1 MSSDSLDIIPFRN
14 NAKINVDIPGSKSIS
29 NRALILSVLNYGKV
43 NLKGILESDDVN
55 IMIVALRKLGV
66 KIERE
71 NKNSIVIFGTG
82 GKLSVKKATL
92 NVGNAGTVA
101 RFLTALLAL
110 QDDGEYS
117 LDGSVAMRERPM
129 EGLINALEIHGA
141 KFSFNKKLN
150 HFPFKIISNGLNL
163 ENWDIDASLSSQI
176 LSAIL
181 LISPC
186 ILGET
191 KIQLKKDTV
200 SKPFV
205 KMTIEMMRQFSTESE
220 FNVVED
226 NNSYLIGN
234 FKFKHVGGLYNIEP
248 DATAASYFLSLP
260 IAIRGSVL
268 VKNIQN
274 CQLQGDI
281 NYSRVISSCGVTVKK
296 ENFGLIASVDSEI
309 YGGDFNFN
317 DISDTFLTLAALSP
331 ILKTPLK
338 ISGIA
343 HTRNQETDRV
353 SGMVTQLRKIASYV
367 KEAEDSIYIEPHK
380 NLNKYLKNKLISIE
394 TYDDHRFAM
403 SFSVLGSFDLYG
415 SQTPWIKIL
424 DPMCCAKTFPEF
436 FEVLSLC
443 RTNAA

>member
-14 NAKINVDIPGSKSIS
+14 NAKINVEIPGSKSIS

-55 IMIVALRKLGV
+55 IMIVALMKLGV

-110 QDDGEYS
+110 QDEGEYF
-117 LDGSVAMRERPM
+117 LDGTVAMRERPM
-129 EGLINALEIHGA
+129 EGLINALETHGA
-141 KFSFNKKLN
+141 KFSFDKKIN
-150 HFPFKIISNGLNL
+150 YFPFKIFPDGLNS

-186 ILGET
+186 IPGET
-191 KIQLKKDTV
+191 RIQLKKDTV

-205 KMTIEMMRQFSTESE
+205 K
-220 FNVVED
+220 
-226 NNSYLIGN
+226 
-234 FKFKHVGGLYNIEP
+234 
-248 DATAASYFLSLP
+248 
-260 IAIRGSVL
+260 
-268 VKNIQN
+268 IQN

-309 YGGDFNFN
+309 NGGDFNFN

-331 ILKTPLK
+331 ILKSPLK

-353 SGMVTQLRKIASYV
+353 SGMVTQLRKIV
-367 KEAEDSIYIEPHK
+367 HNVEETEDSIYIEPYE
-380 NLNKYLKNKLISIE
+380 NLNKFIGSNLISIE
-394 TYDDHRFAM
+394 TYEDHRFAM
-403 SFSVLGSFDLYG
+403 SFSVLGSFDLFG
-415 SQTPWIKIL
+415 NQTPWIKIL

-443 RTNAA
+443 RTNTV

>member
-1 MSSDSLDIIPFRN
+1 MTLDSLDIIPFQN
-14 NAKINVDIPGSKSIS
+14 NTKLNVEIPGSKSIS
-29 NRALILSVLNYGKV
+29 NRSLILSVLNYGKV

-55 IMIVALRKLGV
+55 IMIVALKKLGV
-66 KIERE
+66 KIEKE
-71 NKNSIVIFGTG
+71 NNNSIFVYGTG
-82 GKLSVKKATL
+82 GKLSVKKAIL

-110 QDDGEYS
+110 QYDGEYL

-129 EGLINALEIHGA
+129 KGLIDALKIHGT
-141 KFSFNKKLN
+141 KFSFIDKKN
-150 HFPFKIISNGLNL
+150 HFPLKIIPNGLNT
-163 ENWDIDASLSSQI
+163 ENWEIDASLSSQI

-181 LISPC
+181 IISPY
-186 ILGET
+186 IPGET
-191 KIQLKKDTV
+191 RIQLMKDTV

-205 KMTIEMMRQFSTESE
+205 KMTIEMMSQFSENSE
-220 FNVVED
+220 FRVVED
-226 NNSYLIGN
+226 NNIFQIGH
-234 FKFKHVGGLYNIEP
+234 FKYKLKGGLYAIEP

-260 IAIRGSVL
+260 IAINGSVH

-281 NYSRVISSCGVTVKK
+281 DYAKVISSCGVTIKK
-296 ENFGLIASVDSEI
+296 DQFGLIASVNSKI
-309 YGGDFNFN
+309 KGGDFNFN

-353 SGMVTQLRKIASYV
+353 SGMVSQLRKIVSYV
-367 KEAEDSIYIEPHK
+367 KEAEDFIYIEPYE
-380 NLNKYLKNKLISIE
+380 NLNKFIGSNLISIE
-394 TYDDHRFAM
+394 TYEDHRFAM
-403 SFSVLGSFDLYG
+403 SFSVLGSFDLFG
-415 SQTPWIKIL
+415 NQSPWIKIL

-443 RTNAA
+443 RTNTV